1 MINWLE
7 KISILI
13 FFERRYDISIN
24 FYFVKNQC
32 MEISFT
38 MHNKENINQF

>member
-7 KISILI
+7 KISILV

-24 FYFVKNQC
+24 FHIDKNQI